1 MPKTDMS
8 IGGGVGGGGYG
19 AFQGGHMSAHDMAL
33 GQATQQQQGHSL
45 QLTNTQFP
53 SLFLIKHTVILLF
66 VYPYSI
72 SHC

>member
-8 IGGGVGGGGYG
+8 VGGGVGGGGYG

-45 QLTNTQFP
+45 QLTNHAHLTGVLSSRVY
-53 SLFLIKHTVILLF
+53 SL
-66 VYPYSI
+66 
-72 SHC
+72 